1 VTQFTFNENNKQH
14 RIRVWQASAI
24 SIEHN
29 QPLGNII
36 SVDKQGIV
44 VATNNGALRLEII
57 QLPGKKALAV
67 DEILNGKAD
76 WFAPGLSINGFD
88 TLAATKQEQ
97 N

>member
-1 VTQFTFNENNKQH
+1 MTQFTFNENSKQH

-29 QPLGNII
+29 QPVGNII
-36 SVDKQGIV
+36 STDKQGIV
-44 VATNNGALRLEII
+44 VATNDGALRLEVI

-67 DEILNGKAD
+67 ADILNGKAE
-76 WFAPGLSINGFD
+76 WFAPGLSINGSAPF
-88 TLAATKQEQ
+88 TATQQEQ